1 MREDTDEEAG
11 QVNRT
16 ELIIAVCLSIFFLVG
31 FVGHS
36 FEITLPWMLR
46 LTPSTLV
53 ICGLMALLPVLLE
66 GNKGLI
72 LWGLILFV
80 STFFLE
86 ALGTATGKIFGPYT
100 YGRTLGLKLLDVPL
114 VIAFNWFLVILGS
127 LSLAQ
132 LLLRRK
138 LLPAILTA
146 ALAVGFD
153 FLLEPTAIRL
163 DYWTWHTPDIPLQN
177 YVAWSLIALVAALF
191 FVYFKLSVKTR
202 LPVVYFLI
210 QLVFFAAL
218 RIFPP
223 LV

>member
-1 MREDTDEEAG
+1 
-11 QVNRT
+11 
-16 ELIIAVCLSIFFLVG
+16 
-31 FVGHS
+31 
-36 FEITLPWMLR
+36 
-46 LTPSTLV
+46 
-53 ICGLMALLPVLLE
+53 MALLPVLLE